1 MAANIVNQRRAPR
14 FAVTPRGE
22 LSDGTGTVKAL
33 IQDISDSGMSLVC
46 SKEYAPGTV
55 LDLKLNLSA
64 SSTIECKIEV
74 RYSSDM
80 GTGCKIVDMDERNRR
95 AYDHFLQEFF
105 SQRLA

>member
-1 MAANIVNQRRAPR
+1 MAANTPNQRRSPR

-22 LSDGTGTVKAL
+22 LSDGVSTVKVL

-46 SKEYAPGTV
+46 SKDYAPGAI

-64 SSTIECKIEV
+64 STTIECEIEV

-80 GTGCKIVDMDERNRR
+80 GTGCKIVDMDDRNRR
-95 AYDHFLQEFF
+95 AYDHYLQEFF